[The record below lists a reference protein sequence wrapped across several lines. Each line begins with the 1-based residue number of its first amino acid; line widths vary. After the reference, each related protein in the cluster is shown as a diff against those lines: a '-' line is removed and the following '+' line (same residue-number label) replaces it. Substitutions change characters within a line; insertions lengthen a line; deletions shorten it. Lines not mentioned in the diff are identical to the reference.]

1 MSLCER
7 ERNQHFRFWLTPM
20 WLLNRKKKQKN
31 KVDNI
36 TLNHVLQH
44 IQISVQSFQWTE
56 FVQVYREL
64 NQKEED
70 LSK

>member
-1 MSLCER
+1 
-7 ERNQHFRFWLTPM
+7 M
-20 WLLNRKKKQKN
+20 WLLTREKKN

-44 IQISVQSFQWTE
+44 IQISIQSFQWTE
-56 FVQVYREL
+56 FVQVYWEL